1 MRMKIHIPPL
11 WGVLV
16 MAAISVARPAA
27 AEPAQVIVTS
37 ISRYGTPTTVSI
49 STSAWTKVPSSR
61 TLNSR
66 TEVVLDVPASNNA
79 NMVAHVGNCTS
90 TSIATTVR
98 PIELVKGE
106 PDRTYQL
113 GGDVCLWVL
122 SLHTAAEN
130 LHFQELSRRN
140 GPS

>member
-1 MRMKIHIPPL
+1 
-11 WGVLV
+11 